1 MHCCR
6 RASACLCW
14 PLRVCSIVWGVCINT
29 ASNSSCSI
37 RHISTWIP
45 LVQVVPVVS
54 LNGSA
59 SQSSGRQLGTP
70 AAWPLPAWG
79 WAPPL
84 PRQDGN
90 QGQVPGYSVDAS
102 AGSSPF
108 SSAVTIVGGR
118 RLMASTGGQLSGGL
132 HAVRSSRR
140 VLADAAA
147 ASPAAPIVAPMK
159 RPPKPG
165 TSCALHCTALHP
177 YRWIISGRLCKRLVL
192 KVCYSGL
199 QSSKW
204 V

>member
-1 MHCCR
+1 M
-6 RASACLCW
+6 ALLWDSALLAHAW
-14 PLRVCSIVWGVCINT
+14 PLGVCSIFQGIFMKA
-29 ASNSSCSI
+29 ASSSSCSAE
-37 RHISTWIP
+37 RVSTCIS
-45 LVQVVPVVS
+45 LLQVVPVVS

-118 RLMASTGGQLSGGL
+118 RLMASTGGQLPGGL
-132 HAVRSSRR
+132 HAMRSFRR

-165 TSCALHCTALHP
+165 TFCAMHCIHT
-177 YRWIISGRLCKRLVL
+177 GE
-192 KVCYSGL
+192 
-199 QSSKW
+199 
-204 V
+204 